1 MELQQHGLRNVS
13 TTTNQPIFKLRP
25 LSPSTPA
32 EARAFWDQGGSK
44 SSARPWTPA
53 FAARIGG
60 MSLAGIGCFVCAHAL
75 PARTRHWWSTEGA
88 SDGWRL
94 CSQGLLPHAPGVRGR
109 VLRSSRAPRRNSISL
124 PQHIGRRH
132 VRIARR
138 LGGKAHRLLR
148 LAPRCAALAVCLPL
162 ALPFARPRQ
171 RPRAPRRQLRLEED
185 DFDAE
190 AESEASAKRRGGG
203 ACARSEASAFACLHG
218 GPPPREVSTPVS
230 VPSWSGSQGITRGR
244 LGDLCL
250 AAALWDTDRQV
261 EAEGERERVC
271 YRSIDAWTYRQISV
285 DANTISV

>member
-203 ACARSEASAFACLHG
+203 GVCPLRSQRVCMSARGTSAQRGIDARLSAELVRISGYHSGASG
-218 GPPPREVSTPVS
+218 GF
-230 VPSWSGSQGITRGR
+230 VPSRCPLGHRPAGRGR
-244 LGDLCL
+244 G
-250 AAALWDTDRQV
+250 
-261 EAEGERERVC
+261 
-271 YRSIDAWTYRQISV
+271 
-285 DANTISV
+285 